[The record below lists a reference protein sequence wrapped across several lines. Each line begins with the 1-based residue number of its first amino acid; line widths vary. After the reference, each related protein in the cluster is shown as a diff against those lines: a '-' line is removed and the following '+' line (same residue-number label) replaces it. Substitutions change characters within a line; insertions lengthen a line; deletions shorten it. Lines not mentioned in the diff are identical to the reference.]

1 MILLPNIFIII
12 YFLAILIYILK
23 IPEPSELAKSFQI
36 LNCSFLIKLYMLD
49 VSFGIICYIY
59 HFLDICCCCWRLWC
73 RIAVAVVNGVGGIWW
88 WWWWCWNEY
97 CFWWFIFLWWLGSLA
112 THPIKMKISSYAGA
126 FCGLFLFWRRFSFLS
141 FGRGAVIKAQQLSI
155 YILWIS

>member
-1 MILLPNIFIII
+1 
-12 YFLAILIYILK
+12 
-23 IPEPSELAKSFQI
+23 
-36 LNCSFLIKLYMLD
+36 
-49 VSFGIICYIY
+49 
-59 HFLDICCCCWRLWC
+59 
-73 RIAVAVVNGVGGIWW
+73 
-88 WWWWCWNEY
+88 
-97 CFWWFIFLWWLGSLA
+97 LA

>member
-1 MILLPNIFIII
+1 MVWV
-12 YFLAILIYILK
+12 A
-23 IPEPSELAKSFQI
+23 
-36 LNCSFLIKLYMLD
+36 
-49 VSFGIICYIY
+49 FGGGGG
-59 HFLDICCCCWRLWC
+59 
-73 RIAVAVVNGVGGIWW
+73 GVGTSIVFGGLFF
-88 WWWWCWNEY
+88 CGGLVL
-97 CFWWFIFLWWLGSLA
+97 FA